1 MSSSAKQHT
10 TDNLNVSMPPVGRV
24 RHGARGYM
32 DRLAALDLFE
42 MGAAMTLLMIVI
54 SLHEP
59 FWYLK
64 LGIATLAVSA
74 LVLRPLMRNPLV
86 WFGLVVVFLWSFTFS
101 WAEQN
106 NHDYL
111 KVYWCL
117 AVGASLLAVESG
129 RALRFNARVLIGL
142 CFFFATLWKLVSP
155 DYLDGSFFTYFLLQ
169 DSRFGLLAK
178 HLGGLDGSVLAA
190 DQMVRGAHSLFGNP
204 ADPIPTPL
212 APAVVWVAHLMT
224 WWTVAIE
231 GTVAT
236 AFLLPRRFFLS
247 RWRDVILFAFVL
259 STYVVAPILYF
270 AWILLAMGVV
280 QCEHERLR
288 YAPVAYA
295 VLFLL
300 VLMRFYIPA

>member
-1 MSSSAKQHT
+1 MSVSA
-10 TDNLNVSMPPVGRV
+10 DRPPEARSPLGRRV
-24 RHGARGYM
+24 REGARGYA
-32 DRLAALDLFE
+32 DGLAGLDLFE
-42 MGAAMTLLMIVI
+42 LGAAMTLLMIVL

-64 LGIATLAVSA
+64 LGVATLAVSA
-74 LVLRPLMRNPLV
+74 LLLRPLMRNPLV
-86 WFGLVVVFLWSFTFS
+86 WFGLVVVFAWSFTFS

-117 AVGASLLAVESG
+117 AVGVSLLAADAG

-142 CFFFATLWKLVSP
+142 CFFFATFWKLVSP
-155 DYLDGSFFTYFLLQ
+155 DYPDGSFFTYFLLQ
-169 DSRFGLLAK
+169 DSRFGLFAEN
-178 HLGGLDGSVLAA
+178 LGGLDAGALAS
-190 DQMVRGAHSLFGNP
+190 DQMARGAHSLFGDP
-204 ADPIPTPL
+204 AEPIPTPL
-212 APAVVWVAHLMT
+212 APAVVWVAHFMT

-231 GTVAT
+231 GAVAA
-236 AFLLPRRFFLS
+236 AFLLPRRFFLA
-247 RWRDVILFAFVL
+247 RWRDLVLFAFVI

-270 AWILLAMGVV
+270 AWMLLAMGVV
-280 QCEHERLR
+280 QCERERFR
-288 YAPVAYA
+288 YAPLVYA

>member
-1 MSSSAKQHT
+1 M
-10 TDNLNVSMPPVGRV
+10 NVSEKQASDDRRSPVPLGHRV
-24 RHGARGYM
+24 REGARAYV
-32 DRLAALDLFE
+32 DRLAEVDLFE
-42 MGAAMTLLMIVI
+42 IGAAMTLLMVVI

-64 LGIATLAVSA
+64 LGIATLAVAA
-74 LVLRPLMRNPLV
+74 LVLRPLMRSPLV
-86 WFGLVVVFLWSFTFS
+86 WFGLVIVFLWSFTFS

-117 AVGASLLAVESG
+117 AVGMSLLAAGAE

-155 DYLDGSFFTYFLLQ
+155 DYLDGSFFNYFLLQ
-169 DSRFGLLAK
+169 DSRFGLFAE
-178 HLGGLDGSVLAA
+178 HLGGLDGGVLAS
-190 DQMVRGAHSLFGNP
+190 DQVMRGAHSLFGDP
-204 ADPIPTPL
+204 AEPIPTPL
-212 APAVVWVAHLMT
+212 APAVVWIAHFMT

-231 GTVAT
+231 GTVAA
-236 AFLLPRRFFLS
+236 AFLLPRRFFLA
-247 RWRDVILFAFVL
+247 RWRDLVLFAFVL
-259 STYVVAPILYF
+259 STYVIAPILYF

-280 QCEHERLR
+280 QCEHERFR
-288 YAPVAYA
+288 YAPLGYA
-295 VLFLL
+295 VLFLF

>member
-1 MSSSAKQHT
+1 
-10 TDNLNVSMPPVGRV
+10 
-24 RHGARGYM
+24 
-32 DRLAALDLFE
+32 
-42 MGAAMTLLMIVI
+42 MTLVMIVI

-64 LGIATLAVSA
+64 LGVATLAVSA

-117 AVGASLLAVESG
+117 AIGVSLLAADSA

-155 DYLDGSFFTYFLLQ
+155 DYLDGSFFTYALLQ
-169 DSRFGLLAK
+169 DSRFGLIAEN
-178 HLGGLDGSVLAA
+178 LGGLDGSVLAGDRTMRA
-190 DQMVRGAHSLFGNP
+190 AHSLFGDP
-204 ADPIPTPL
+204 AEPITTPL
-212 APAVVWVAHLMT
+212 APAVVWIAHVMT
-224 WWTVAIE
+224 WWTVVIE
-231 GTVAT
+231 GAVAA
-236 AFLLPRRFFLS
+236 AFLLPQRFFLA
-247 RWRDVILFAFVL
+247 RWRDIILFAFVL
-259 STYVVAPILYF
+259 STYIIAPILYF
-270 AWILLAMGVV
+270 AWILLGMGAV
-280 QCEHERLR
+280 QCERERFR
-288 YAPVAYA
+288 YVPVAYA

-300 VLMRFYIPA
+300 VLVRFYVPV